1 MSKVIFISNTFF
13 IRSSFRLMIT
23 MILLHP
29 FLGGCCTAKAEEEY
43 YSMTNWTGAVYH
55 TATGLPPCLPGM
67 NFGRVLMTRTASR
80 SQ

>member
-1 MSKVIFISNTFF
+1 MSKVIFINTTFF

-29 FLGGCCTAKAEEEY
+29 FWGRCTAKAEEEY